1 MKRFIILLLPC
12 MLFLDCKCDD
22 TLGSAFPPQ
31 NLKITIENSLIR
43 DALVVEL
50 DCFFEDPDLSILNLN
65 TAFDLE
71 LTAISL
77 DSDLVMMT
85 DDYSFTDTRFQTKS
99 GISTS
104 STVFEIPY
112 PNTETGVT
120 ITGII
125 TFTECSCCCAG
136 PADEFTCPGGD
147 CDQTIC
153 TNAGKPTFSLF
164 GVNLPIETDEGIR
177 YFDELTLIPTLEPC
191 VDCGCEADTN
201 EC

>member
-1 MKRFIILLLPC
+1 M
-12 MLFLDCKCDD
+12 MD

-104 STVFEIPY
+104 S
-112 PNTETGVT
+112 
-120 ITGII
+120 
-125 TFTECSCCCAG
+125 
-136 PADEFTCPGGD
+136 
-147 CDQTIC
+147 
-153 TNAGKPTFSLF
+153 
-164 GVNLPIETDEGIR
+164 IR